1 MVENMK
7 VIGKMENSKLF
18 FYFYARHGRGK
29 YYLPDGTMKIGIWD
43 DGKRI
48 RWIENN
54 DSETTFAL
62 N

>member
-1 MVENMK
+1 LAKWEI
-7 VIGKMENSKLF
+7 VI
-18 FYFYARHGRGK
+18 FYFLLYRHGRGK